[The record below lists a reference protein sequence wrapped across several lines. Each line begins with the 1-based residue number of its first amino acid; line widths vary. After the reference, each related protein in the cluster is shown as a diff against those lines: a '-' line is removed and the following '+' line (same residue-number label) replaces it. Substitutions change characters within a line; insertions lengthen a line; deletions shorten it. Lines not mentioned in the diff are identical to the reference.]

1 METELHNFLAR
12 VEKSGQLSSYL
23 FNVKMILLVPFIYI
37 YNADQEVLP
46 SFKRHELKKNL
57 NYLSV
62 PYLIFSPG
70 ILVRCK
76 QFHRIENRFKIFLR
90 INKLD

>member
-1 METELHNFLAR
+1 METELHNFLAQ

-23 FNVKMILLVPFIYI
+23 FNVKILVPFIYI

-46 SFKRHELKKNL
+46 SFKRHEIKKNL
-57 NYLSV
+57 NDLSV

-70 ILVRCK
+70 ILVRK
-76 QFHRIENRFKIFLR
+76 PF
-90 INKLD
+90 